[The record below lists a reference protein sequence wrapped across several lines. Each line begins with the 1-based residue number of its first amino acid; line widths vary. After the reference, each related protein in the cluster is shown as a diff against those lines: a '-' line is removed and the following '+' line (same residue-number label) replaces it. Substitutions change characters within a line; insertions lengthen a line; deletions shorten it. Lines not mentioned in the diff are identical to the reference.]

1 MLLGLS
7 RLSEVVTSCGHFI
20 AKYVVTNVELC

>member
-7 RLSEVVTSCGHFI
+7 TLSEVVTSYGHCI